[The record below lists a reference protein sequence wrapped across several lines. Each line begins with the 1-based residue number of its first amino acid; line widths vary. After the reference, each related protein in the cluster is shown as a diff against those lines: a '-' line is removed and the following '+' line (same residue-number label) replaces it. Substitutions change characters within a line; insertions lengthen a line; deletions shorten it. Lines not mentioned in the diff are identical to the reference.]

1 MQFKNDFNKL
11 VDARVRNLVK
21 QGREVIVV
29 GDLVS
34 SEASAE
40 GESQRELTRG
50 RSSAEYLPGHD
61 RLRQPG
67 GAHGRG

>member
-11 VDARVRNLVK
+11 VDARVRNLVE

-34 SEASAE
+34 HH
-40 GESQRELTRG
+40 R
-50 RSSAEYLPGHD
+50 
-61 RLRQPG
+61 
-67 GAHGRG
+67 